1 MFTDASP
8 AVLVYIHAVVI
19 PMVFPAIAP
28 YRRRCCMTHLSFTR
42 IGRGLTAGSVTLGGI
57 RPAERFERKWHG
69 PVLGR
74 AVPQGADII
83 AFSGVV

>member
-1 MFTDASP
+1 VFTGAIP

-28 YRRRCCMTHLSFTR
+28 YRRRCCMTPLSFTR

-57 RPAERFERKWHG
+57 QPAERLEREWHG

-74 AVPQGADII
+74 AVPHGAHLI